1 MKKRLWLV
9 SVALIVIAVLLLSL
23 GCQKPEQEKPGG
35 ETSEPGEAAVTFPE
49 PGREILQL
57 VPFGA
62 GGGFDTTAR
71 YFAQH
76 LTEDLG
82 VPVITENRTG
92 SGGIIPLLDMQKT
105 EPDGYTL
112 TLVARA
118 THPPQQALHGADIRL
133 DQLTYIA
140 GVKEIPYI
148 LVVSKDSDIEALE
161 DLKEKDHVILGTSGS
176 GHISEIAAH
185 QLADALGFEL
195 RKIPYDGLNAVG
207 GALLSGEV
215 DMAFLSGT
223 IIESHKDNL
232 RLIATFTE
240 KRSDYYPDVPTI
252 GELGYDL
259 FLPVET
265 MGYVGPPGM
274 DPQVVEILRKALEN
288 VVNKPETREWAAS
301 LKEIVTY
308 IPPEE
313 VKRSNLEVID
323 ICIEYKDIL
332 LGSE

>member
-1 MKKRLWLV
+1 MKRRFWLAF
-9 SVALIVIAVLLLSL
+9 VALMVIAVFLFSL
-23 GCQKPEQEKPGG
+23 GCQQPEQEETGG
-35 ETSEPGEAAVTFPE
+35 ESLEPEETTITFPE
-49 PGREILQL
+49 ANREILQL

-92 SGGIIPLLDMQKT
+92 SGGIIPLIDMQKT

-133 DQLTYIA
+133 DELTYIA

-148 LVVSKDSDIEALE
+148 LVVSNDSDIEALE
-161 DLKEKDHVILGTSGS
+161 DLKEKDRVILGTSGS

-195 RKIPYDGLNAVG
+195 RKIPYDGLAAVG

-240 KRSDYYPDVPTI
+240 ERSDYYPDVPTI

-274 DPQVVEILRKALEN
+274 DAEVVEILRKALEDI
-288 VVNKPETREWAAS
+288 VNKAETQEWAAS
-301 LKEIVTY
+301 LKEIVKY

-313 VKRSNLEVID
+313 VKQSNLEVIE
-323 ICIEYKDIL
+323 ICTEYKDLL